1 MDITDFYDT
10 FFEEAEELLAD
21 MERYLLEL
29 DVDEPDTEELN
40 AIFRAAHSIKG
51 GAGTFG
57 FEALQKTTHL
67 FENLLDHTRKGELAL
82 RRDIVDTFLETKD
95 MLSDQLDAYRNGG
108 EPDEEAVERI
118 CQTLQQLALE
128 EIGQDLDGGTAS
140 VPNAESPPQA
150 AAPSAPKAAGSAGD
164 GQRIVTLLN
173 VAEKDRQLLVEELG
187 QLGEVISHQG
197 DEQRYEVVL
206 DSSDSDDDI
215 EAVMCFIIDADQFQ
229 IRPAVSGGSEPG
241 EAASVPGEGQ
251 RIVTLLN
258 VSEKDRQL
266 LVEELGQ
273 LGEVVSQQGDE
284 ARYDVMLASSVSN
297 DDIEAVMCFIVDA
310 EQLQISAIGGE
321 TAASNDAAEQTAPG
335 ATQASTA
342 PVDAKATAPPNP
354 AVKPAAK
361 ATADDGAKAARGKA
375 KAKGPETS
383 SIRVSVDKVD
393 QIINLVGE
401 LIITQSMLDQ
411 TVSDMDAVADSAL
424 LNGMSLLQR
433 NARDL
438 QESVMSIRMIP
449 MDFVF
454 SRFPRVVRETA
465 GKLGKEIELVTEG
478 ESTELDKSLTERI
491 IDPLTHLVRNS
502 LDHGIEMPEDR
513 IAAGKPR
520 TGRLTLSA
528 QHQGGNIL
536 IEVVDDGAGLNR
548 DRLLAKAR
556 ENGLPVSDTMS
567 DDDVWQLIFAPGFS
581 TAKAVTDVSGRGVG
595 MDVVKRNIQGM
606 GGHVEIMSK
615 SGEGTRIRIVLPL
628 TLAILDGMSIKVGK
642 EMFILP
648 LSAVLESLQPAK
660 EDLYAMAGDDVVL
673 KVRDEYLPVVAVH
686 EALDV
691 PGAKT
696 KLTETI
702 AVIVQGEGRRYALL
716 VDDLVG
722 QQQVVVK
729 NLETNYRKVPG
740 VSAATI
746 LGDGSV
752 ALILDITGLHRL
764 SRAKKEVR
772 RPERTYQSLEA
783 LTDKELETSS

>member
-29 DVDEPDTEELN
+29 DVDAPDTEQLN

-57 FEALQKTTHL
+57 FDVLQRTTHL
-67 FENLLDHTRKGELAL
+67 FENLLDHTRKGELKL
-82 RRDIVDTFLETKD
+82 RRDIVDIFLETKD
-95 MLSDQLDAYRNGG
+95 MLSDQLDAYRNSD
-108 EPDEEAVERI
+108 EPDQEAFERI
-118 CQTLQQLALE
+118 CETLQRLALE
-128 EIGQDLDGGTAS
+128 EIGQDLEGGSTS
-140 VPNAESPPQA
+140 VAAPKPQA
-150 AAPSAPKAAGSAGD
+150 KPEPEPKPEPVASD
-164 GQRIVTLLN
+164 EPDTEEDSNHCIVTLLN
-173 VAEKDRQLLVEELG
+173 VGEKDRQLLVEELG
-187 QLGEVISHQG
+187 QLGEVITHG
-197 DEQRYEVVL
+197 
-206 DSSDSDDDI
+206 
-215 EAVMCFIIDADQFQ
+215 
-229 IRPAVSGGSEPG
+229 
-241 EAASVPGEGQ
+241 
-251 RIVTLLN
+251 
-258 VSEKDRQL
+258 
-266 LVEELGQ
+266 
-273 LGEVVSQQGDE
+273 GDE
-284 ARYDVMLASSVSN
+284 ACYEVTLASSVGN

-310 EQLQISAIGGE
+310 DQVQIRSAGGVSASPADAPDPE
-321 TAASNDAAEQTAPG
+321 KKAPAQQEPTAQPTPPEAPSPKSAAAKTAGEAKPAG
-335 ATQASTA
+335 
-342 PVDAKATAPPNP
+342 DAKS
-354 AVKPAAK
+354 
-361 ATADDGAKAARGKA
+361 A
-375 KAKGPETS
+375 KAKSKAKGGGEST

-411 TVSDMDAVADSAL
+411 TVSEMEGVADSAL

-502 LDHGIEMPEDR
+502 LDHGIEPPDVRE
-513 IAAGKPR
+513 AAGKPR
-520 TGRLTLSA
+520 TGKLILSA
-528 QHQGGNIL
+528 KHQGGNII
-536 IEVVDDGAGLNR
+536 IEVIDDGAGLNR

-567 DDDVWQLIFAPGFS
+567 DDEVWQLIFAPGFS
-581 TAKAVTDVSGRGVG
+581 TAKEVTDVSGRGVG

-606 GGHVEIMSK
+606 GGHVLIMSTP
-615 SGEGTRIRIVLPL
+615 GEGTTIRIVLPL
-628 TLAILDGMSIKVGK
+628 TLAILDGMSIKVGN

-691 PGAKT
+691 PNAKT
-696 KLTETI
+696 TLTETI

-764 SRAKKEVR
+764 SRAKKEKR
-772 RPERTYQSLEA
+772 RPERGLQTLEVLTENA
-783 LTDKELETSS
+783 LEN

>member
-10 FFEEAEELLAD
+10 FFEEADELLAD

-29 DVDEPDTEELN
+29 DVEAPDTEQLN

-57 FEALQKTTHL
+57 FEVLQRTTHL
-67 FENLLDHTRKGELAL
+67 FENLLDHTRKGELVL

-95 MLSDQLDAYRNGG
+95 MLSDQLDAYRNGD
-108 EPDEEAVERI
+108 EPDQEAFERI
-118 CQTLQQLALE
+118 CQTLQRIALE
-128 EIGQDLDGGTAS
+128 EIGQNLEGGSAAAAPAAPPPVATPA
-140 VPNAESPPQA
+140 PQA
-150 AAPSAPKAAGSAGD
+150 APVAQ
-164 GQRIVTLLN
+164 GQRVVALLN
-173 VAEKDRQLLVEELG
+173 VREKDRQLLVEELA
-187 QLGEVISHQG
+187 QLGDVVAQG
-197 DEQRYEVVL
+197 
-206 DSSDSDDDI
+206 
-215 EAVMCFIIDADQFQ
+215 
-229 IRPAVSGGSEPG
+229 
-241 EAASVPGEGQ
+241 
-251 RIVTLLN
+251 
-258 VSEKDRQL
+258 
-266 LVEELGQ
+266 
-273 LGEVVSQQGDE
+273 GDE
-284 ARYDVMLASSVSN
+284 ARYEVTLVSTVSN
-297 DDIEAVMCFIVDA
+297 DDIEAVMCFIVEAD
-310 EQLQISAIGGE
+310 QLQIVSAP
-321 TAASNDAAEQTAPG
+321 AASPSQAPAEAQPAPAAVAAAAE
-335 ATQASTA
+335 
-342 PVDAKATAPPNP
+342 P
-354 AVKPAAK
+354 APAAP
-361 ATADDGAKAARGKA
+361 AAVPPAEPKPKPQAKA
-375 KAKGPETS
+375 KAKGAGEST

-411 TVSDMDAVADSAL
+411 TVSELEGVADGAL

-438 QESVMSIRMIP
+438 QEAVMSIRMIP

-465 GKLGKEIELVTEG
+465 AKLGKEIELVTEG

-502 LDHGIEMPEDR
+502 LDHGIEPPEVR
-513 IAAGKPR
+513 EASGKPR
-520 TGRLTLSA
+520 TGKLVLSA
-528 QHQGGNIL
+528 KHQGGNII
-536 IEVVDDGAGLNR
+536 IEVIDDGAGLNR
-548 DRLLAKAR
+548 GKLLAKAR
-556 ENGLPVSDTMS
+556 ESGLPVSDAMS
-567 DDDVWQLIFAPGFS
+567 DDEVWQLIFAPGFS
-581 TAKAVTDVSGRGVG
+581 TAKEVTDVSGRGVG

-606 GGHVEIMSK
+606 GGHVQIMSRA
-615 SGEGTRIRIVLPL
+615 GEGTTIRIVLPL

-648 LSAVLESLQPAK
+648 LSAVLESLQPARS
-660 EDLYAMAGDDVVL
+660 DLYAMAGDDVVL

-691 PGAKT
+691 PQAKT
-696 KLTETI
+696 ELTDTI

-764 SRAKKEVR
+764 SRAKKEKR
-772 RPERTYQSLEA
+772 RPERSLPPIEA
-783 LTDKELETSS
+783 LSDPTLETTP